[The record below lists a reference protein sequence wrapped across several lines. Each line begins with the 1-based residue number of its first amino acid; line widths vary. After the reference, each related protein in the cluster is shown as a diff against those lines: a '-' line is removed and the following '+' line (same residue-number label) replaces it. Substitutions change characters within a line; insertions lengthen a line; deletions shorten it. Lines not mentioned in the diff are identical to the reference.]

1 MTCMMTLLQEI
12 HAKTGKASY
21 SDQRFVTNLFQAL
34 ESTPTDKFLTFV
46 DQIKSQFIMEEISLP
61 SDIIQKLDKMH
72 RNMVADGSWLNTK
85 EKDTKIVLLTSAI
98 QEVKK
103 KYGELA
109 KKFLF
114 DTGKGGSPGNKG
126 GASSDSGKK
135 QMKTRCPE
143 WQVTKK
149 GNTIEHEGWKYV
161 WFPKHTSKDG
171 SISGLYMPFPH
182 DHNEWVKAKAAKTA
196 AYKKRKEEAKKS
208 EGKANSA
215 KKARHNGKALK
226 LALGEKMTTALITQH
241 HMTQTES
248 ETLFDS
254 VYKKT
259 MEEVQEN

>member
-1 MTCMMTLLQEI
+1 
-12 HAKTGKASY
+12 
-21 SDQRFVTNLFQAL
+21 
-34 ESTPTDKFLTFV
+34 
-46 DQIKSQFIMEEISLP
+46 
-61 SDIIQKLDKMH
+61 
-72 RNMVADGSWLNTK
+72 
-85 EKDTKIVLLTSAI
+85 
-98 QEVKK
+98 
-103 KYGELA
+103 
-109 KKFLF
+109 
-114 DTGKGGSPGNKG
+114 
-126 GASSDSGKK
+126 
-135 QMKTRCPE
+135 
-143 WQVTKK
+143 
-149 GNTIEHEGWKYV
+149 
-161 WFPKHTSKDG
+161 
-171 SISGLYMPFPH
+171 MPFPH